1 MKNTNNFLIIFNY
14 LHLRHVVIF
23 YFNKLESPLPLRFLS
38 SLVEISW
45 SDSGEEVEHVN
56 IYGQN
61 DAGEKVIRKA
71 HFRFHFMNFLILNFS
86 LLFNDL
92 NYLCSFVYSKIDTK
106 HVR

>member
-14 LHLRHVVIF
+14 LHLRHGVIF

-38 SLVEISW
+38 SLVKISW
-45 SDSGEEVEHVN
+45 SGSGEEVEHVK

-61 DAGEKVIRKA
+61 DAGQKVIRKA
-71 HFRFHFMNFLILNFS
+71 HLRFHYMNFLILNCS
-86 LLFNDL
+86 QLFNDL
-92 NYLCSFVYSKIDTK
+92 NFLCSFVYSKIDTK